1 MGTVTG
7 VLWEPVEWP
16 PAEGRTGRNIVT
28 RTILGPFLGRGTTS
42 MGALHCI
49 YDIFLFFLGTDK
61 SRK

>member
-16 PAEGRTGRNIVT
+16 PAEGQTGRNIVT
-28 RTILGPFLGRGTTS
+28 RTILGPFWPGHNIDRRT
-42 MGALHCI
+42 ALYLRYFSI
-49 YDIFLFFLGTDK
+49 FLGTDN